1 MNNARAE
8 RLEIIASSN
17 INNRE
22 FYLLNKQTC
31 GVLVSV
37 PLSLHNVPILPSRFY
52 GP

>member
-8 RLEIIASSN
+8 RVEIIASS
-17 INNRE
+17 NNRE
-22 FYLLNKQTC
+22 FYLLNKQIC

-37 PLSLHNVPILPSRFY
+37 PLSLHNFPILPSRFY